1 MLIHPTVKIH
11 ETAIIDEGAEIGKD
25 SKIWHWVHI
34 SRGAKIG
41 EGCSFGQNVYVGS
54 NVRIGK
60 NVKVQ
65 NNVSIY
71 DNVFLDDNVFC
82 GPSMVFTNVY
92 NPRSEIN
99 RKNEYKNTLVEK
111 GVTFG
116 ANSTI
121 ICGVV
126 IGNYSFIGAG
136 SIITKNV
143 PNYALVVGNPGKII
157 GWVGES
163 GERLIIDNEIGKDPI
178 LDQKFKLN
186 YVNGKIES
194 VEKI

>member
-1 MLIHPTVKIH
+1 MIKQPLKRVPLLEQTL
-11 ETAIIDEGAEIGKD
+11 
-25 SKIWHWVHI
+25 
-34 SRGAKIG
+34 
-41 EGCSFGQNVYVGS
+41 QLYV
-54 NVRIGK
+54 
-60 NVKVQ
+60 
-65 NNVSIY
+65 
-71 DNVFLDDNVFC
+71 
-82 GPSMVFTNVY
+82 
-92 NPRSEIN
+92 
-99 RKNEYKNTLVEK
+99 
-111 GVTFG
+111 
-116 ANSTI
+116 
-121 ICGVV
+121 VV

-186 YVNGKIES
+186 YVNGEIES

>member
-1 MLIHPTVKIH
+1 M
-11 ETAIIDEGAEIGKD
+11 
-25 SKIWHWVHI
+25 
-34 SRGAKIG
+34 
-41 EGCSFGQNVYVGS
+41 
-54 NVRIGK
+54 
-60 NVKVQ
+60 
-65 NNVSIY
+65 
-71 DNVFLDDNVFC
+71 
-82 GPSMVFTNVY
+82 
-92 NPRSEIN
+92 
-99 RKNEYKNTLVEK
+99 
-111 GVTFG
+111 
-116 ANSTI
+116 
-121 ICGVV
+121 

-186 YVNGKIES
+186 YVNGEIES

>member
-1 MLIHPTVKIH
+1 MFIH
-11 ETAIIDEGAEIGKD
+11 ETAIVDDLNSIGDDTKVWHYSHVMSSSVIGKNC
-25 SKIWHWVHI
+25 SIGQNCFV
-34 SRGAKIG
+34 GENVKIG
-41 EGCSFGQNVYVGS
+41 D
-54 NVRIGK
+54 

-65 NNVSIY
+65 NNVSLF
-71 DNVFLDDNVFC
+71 DGVEVESNVFI
-82 GPSMVFTNVY
+82 GPSVVFTNV
-92 NPRSEIN
+92 NKPRSEYPTNKIYDQTTV
-99 RKNEYKNTLVEK
+99 KE
-111 GVTFG
+111 GASIG

-178 LDQKFKLN
+178 LDHKFKLN
-186 YVNGKIES
+186 YVNGEIES
-194 VEKI
+194 IEKI